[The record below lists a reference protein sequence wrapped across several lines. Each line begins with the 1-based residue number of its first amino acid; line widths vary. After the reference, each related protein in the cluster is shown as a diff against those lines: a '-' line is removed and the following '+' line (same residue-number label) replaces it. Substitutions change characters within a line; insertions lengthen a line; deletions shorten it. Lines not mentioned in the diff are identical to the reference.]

1 MRYAIAALLLAA
13 APAFAATLEVGQDM
27 GRTAEAVTAA
37 LKSDG
42 YEVRKVETEDG
53 KIEVYMVKE
62 GKMSEIYVSAETGKI
77 TKVET
82 K

>member
-1 MRYAIAALLLAA
+1 MRYAIAALLIAATPALAA
-13 APAFAATLEVGQDM
+13 ALEVGQDM
-27 GRTAEAVTAA
+27 GKTAEAVTAA

-53 KIEVYMVKE
+53 KIEVYMVKD